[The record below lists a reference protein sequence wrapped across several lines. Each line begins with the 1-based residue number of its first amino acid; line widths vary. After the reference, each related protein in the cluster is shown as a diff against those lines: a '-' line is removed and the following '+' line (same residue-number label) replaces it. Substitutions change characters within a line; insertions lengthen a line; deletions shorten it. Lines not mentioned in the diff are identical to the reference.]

1 MTTKR
6 PVLAASALL
15 LSACT
20 PSLNLQVG
28 LPDIPVPAVDV
39 ALAASETLGPAPLT
53 AVFTAEAR
61 ESASYAWFVNDRE
74 LPRERASL
82 TYTFDRPGAYE
93 VTVAATNAVG
103 ETDTESVTVEVT
115 EGAEVDSL

>member
-1 MTTKR
+1 MNQTG
-6 PVLAASALL
+6 PLLATALL

-20 PSLNLQVG
+20 PSLNLQVA
-28 LPDIPVPAVDV
+28 LPEIRPPGFDV

-61 ESASYAWFVNDRE
+61 ESASYAWFVDDRE
-74 LPRERASL
+74 LARERANL
-82 TYTFDRPGAYE
+82 TYTFDKPGVYE

-103 ETDTESVTVEVT
+103 ETDTESVTVEVL
-115 EGAEVDSL
+115 EDVAVDSL